1 MKTNTIINTLLT
13 SLLPLA
19 CWSVQANESVMDEQ
33 QQVVEELQA
42 MLHAVTEYQQDT
54 GRTLPITPDTNV
66 EYGYLAIDYLIE
78 DPGIEGWNGPYLPYN
93 NDWFGFEQYVSHPD
107 YIAAQ
112 LLAKQDTQ
120 WSKGSTPEGCDAN
133 SESCKVAACIW
144 SVPEQVAKG
153 INKQFDG
160 VLNDSEVDNTGIV
173 RFEGG
178 LVWIVCMT
186 GQSYIYNQ
194 D

>member
-13 SLLPLA
+13 SLFSLA

-33 QQVVEELQA
+33 QQVVEELKA
-42 MLHAVTEYQQDT
+42 MLQAVTEYQQDT
-54 GRTLPITPDTNV
+54 GRTLPITPDTDV

-133 SESCKVAACIW
+133 SESCNVAACIW
-144 SVPEQVAKG
+144 SVPEEVAKG

-160 VLNDSEVDNTGIV
+160 VLNGGEVDNTGTV